1 MARAKT
7 AKSGSQTVKASQER
21 MIERG
26 GARFPSMMLNPE
38 EAELWGGLVAAYG
51 GEGHGGAKKTLV
63 AALNALA
70 SRKTLSNAE
79 LVAEIAKR
87 LEARQ

>member
-7 AKSGSQTVKASQER
+7 AKTGSETVAASQER
-21 MIERG
+21 LRERG
-26 GARFPSMMLNPE
+26 GGRFPTMTLSPDEMG
-38 EAELWGGLVAAYG
+38 LWNGLVAAYG

-70 SRKTLSNAE
+70 SRKRLSNAE
-79 LVAEIAKR
+79 LVAEIAQR
-87 LEARQ
+87 LEARP